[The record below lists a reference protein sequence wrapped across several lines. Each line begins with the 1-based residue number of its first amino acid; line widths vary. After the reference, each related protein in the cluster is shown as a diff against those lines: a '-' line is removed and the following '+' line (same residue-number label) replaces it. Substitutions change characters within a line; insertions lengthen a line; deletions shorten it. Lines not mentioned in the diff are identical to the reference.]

1 MEAPLISDCVTDDL
15 EGLVPKLY
23 VTLSTNNNCHLII
36 YTVYELNMSIDHV
49 KLLYY

>member
-23 VTLSTNNNCHLII
+23 VTLSTNNNYHLII
-36 YTVYELNMSIDHV
+36 YIYEFNMSTDHV